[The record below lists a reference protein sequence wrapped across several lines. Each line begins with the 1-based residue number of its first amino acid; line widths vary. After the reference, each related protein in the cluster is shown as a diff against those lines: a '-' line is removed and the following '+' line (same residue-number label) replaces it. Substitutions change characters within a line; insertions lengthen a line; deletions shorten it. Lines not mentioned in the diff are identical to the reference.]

1 MDSVASLVQTSTLLS
16 LSNGK
21 QFQFSKIGEST
32 STCLVLE
39 KTQVLLNASLFE
51 FQATFSNRRLRIS
64 DKLRKAVLDPLE
76 PLAYG
81 GVMQLPTADGESTAL
96 NAMIQ
101 LV

>member
-1 MDSVASLVQTSTLLS
+1 MDAVSSLAQTSNLLH

-21 QFQFSKIGEST
+21 QFQFAKSGSA
-32 STCLVLE
+32 CVVLE
-39 KTQVLLNASLFE
+39 KTQVTLNASLIE
-51 FQATFSNRRLRIS
+51 FQATFSSRRLHMS

-76 PLAYG
+76 PLTYG
-81 GVMQLPTADGESTAL
+81 GVMQMPRADGESKSL

>member
-1 MDSVASLVQTSTLLS
+1 MKRHLLSAVSTLTQNSSLIV

-21 QFQFSKIGEST
+21 QFQFARAGSA
-32 STCLVLE
+32 CVVLE
-39 KTQVLLNASLFE
+39 TTQVLLNHSLIE
-51 FQATFSNRRLRIS
+51 FQATFRSRTLHIS

-81 GVMQLPTADGESTAL
+81 GVMPTADGESTAL